1 MYRDIIRPEKLDRS
15 VSLHGADYIDVPAQG
30 RRDYK
35 LHFHSYKEF
44 SIVAKVHTDADTY
57 VDVVLVR
64 CSSHQ
69 NSSPYPPSTGDLSK

>member
-44 SIVAKVHTDADTY
+44 SIVAKVHTDTLCTY
-57 VDVVLVR
+57 AFSALLLTPKLFSL
-64 CSSHQ
+64 SS
-69 NSSPYPPSTGDLSK
+69 LLR